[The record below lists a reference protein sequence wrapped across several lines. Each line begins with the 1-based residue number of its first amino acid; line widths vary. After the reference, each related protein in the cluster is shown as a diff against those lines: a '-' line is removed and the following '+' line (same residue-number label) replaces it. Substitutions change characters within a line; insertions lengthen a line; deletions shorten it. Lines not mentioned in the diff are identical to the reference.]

1 MTRLFNRLT
10 RTLPLLL
17 ILPIVGLA
25 PLVSAPIAH
34 AQSSQP
40 KPTTW
45 VEFINNLINR
55 QPRKGGSKPIDAIC
69 PITPRSVLDSSGFL
83 PKYKPSLT
91 ANLQPTIAWQGSVGG
106 IKIQDMKTKETW
118 IKRTPK
124 TGLGIQKLGIQQ
136 LKYDGKALVPDR
148 DYSVVFLSARDAK
161 TELIRHRFRTL
172 PTKEIDTV
180 NETLNAIDL
189 TEKTPDE
196 ITFEKALYLSG
207 LDLISDA
214 HALVLSTPNPSLE
227 LRSAIGAYSED
238 CGKEIAPDKK
248 SSSPSPSAS
257 PRRLK

>member
-1 MTRLFNRLT
+1 MTRLLHPFKRS
-10 RTLPLLL
+10 RSLPLLL
-17 ILPIVGLA
+17 ILPIVA
-25 PLVSAPIAH
+25 SASIVSVPIAS

-45 VEFINNLINR
+45 IEFINNLINR
-55 QPRKGGSKPIDAIC
+55 QPRKGGSKPIEAIC
-69 PITPRSVLDSSGFL
+69 PITPRPVLDSSGFL

-106 IKIQDMKTKETW
+106 IKIQDLKTRETW
-118 IKRTPK
+118 IKRTLGK
-124 TGLGIQKLGIQQ
+124 SGLGIHQ

-148 DYSVVFLSARDAK
+148 DYSVVFLSARDTK

-172 PTKEIDTV
+172 PLKDIDTIT
-180 NETLNAIDL
+180 ETLDAIDL

-214 HALVLSTPNPSLE
+214 HALVLSAPNPSLE
-227 LRSAIGAYSED
+227 LRRAIGAYSED
-238 CGKEIAPDKK
+238 CGKEVAPDRKV
-248 SSSPSPSAS
+248 SSPSP
-257 PRRLK
+257 RRFK

>member
-1 MTRLFNRLT
+1 MIWFLTRCT

-17 ILPIVGLA
+17 VLPMVGM
-25 PLVSAPIAH
+25 PLVGMTSIAS

-45 VEFINNLINR
+45 IEFINNLINR
-55 QPRKGGSKPIDAIC
+55 QPRKGGSKPIEAIC

-106 IKIQDMKTKETW
+106 IKIQDMKTRETW

-124 TGLGIQKLGIQQ
+124 SGLGIHQ

-172 PTKEIDTV
+172 PTQEIDTV
-180 NETLNAIDL
+180 NETLNAIDSTL
-189 TEKTPDE
+189 KTPDE

-214 HALVLSTPNPSLE
+214 HALVLSTPNPSIE
-227 LRSAIGAYSED
+227 LRRAIGAYAED
-238 CGKEIAPDKK
+238 CGKDIAQEKK
-248 SSSPSPSAS
+248 SLSPSPKL
-257 PRRLK
+257 LK

>member
-1 MTRLFNRLT
+1 MTRLFNRCT

-17 ILPIVGLA
+17 ILSIIA
-25 PLVSAPIAH
+25 SASIAS

-45 VEFINNLINR
+45 IEFITNLINR

-91 ANLQPTIAWQGSVGG
+91 ANLQPTIAWQGAVGG

-118 IKRTPK
+118 IKHTPK
-124 TGLGIQKLGIQQ
+124 NGLGIHQ

-148 DYSVVFLSARDAK
+148 DYSIVFLSARDAK

-172 PTKEIDTV
+172 PMKEIDTV

-189 TEKTPDE
+189 AGKNPDE

-214 HALVLSTPNPSLE
+214 HALVLSVPNPSLE
-227 LRSAIGAYSED
+227 LRRAIGAYAED
-238 CGKEIAPDKK
+238 CGKDIAQEKK
-248 SSSPSPSAS
+248 
-257 PRRLK
+257 

>member
-1 MTRLFNRLT
+1 MIRLFNRCT

-17 ILPIVGLA
+17 ILTITASVSIA
-25 PLVSAPIAH
+25 SAPIAS

-45 VEFINNLINR
+45 IEFINNLINR
-55 QPRKGGSKPIDAIC
+55 QPRKGGSKPIDSIC
-69 PITPRSVLDSSGFL
+69 PITPRSVLDSSVFL
-83 PKYKPSLT
+83 PKYKPSLL

-124 TGLGIQKLGIQQ
+124 SGLGIHQ

-172 PTKEIDTV
+172 PTKDIDTV
-180 NETLNAIDL
+180 NETLNTIDL
-189 TEKTPDE
+189 AEKTPDE

-207 LDLISDA
+207 LGLINDA
-214 HALVLSTPNPSLE
+214 HALVLSTPNPSIE
-227 LRSAIGAYSED
+227 LRRAIGAYAED
-238 CGKEIAPDKK
+238 CGKDIAQEKK
-248 SSSPSPSAS
+248 SPGPSSKL
-257 PRRLK
+257 LK